1 MLKGRFTVVLLVA
14 ALVLTGTL
22 LLGQGVIPIRQIYQL
37 KEGETVEAT
46 GVVLVAPN
54 ALMNKTTW
62 IQDGTAGIMIY
73 GNLPELKIGDVIR
86 VKGKTKIY
94 YGILEI
100 LPDKVEVIGKKDV
113 KPVDLN
119 KLFAEEAKKGT
130 LTKQKIGELLNSV
143 MSQLVTVTGQI
154 TDIQGYQ
161 FTVKTDYFEILIY
174 LRKEANISTKN
185 LKKGQTVN
193 VTGIMYLYKDMFE
206 ILPRFQDDIK

>member
-1 MLKGRFTVVLLVA
+1 MLCKRLAAAILILTFVFTGALLF
-14 ALVLTGTL
+14 
-22 LLGQGVIPIRQIYQL
+22 GQSAIPILQIYQL

-46 GVVLVAPN
+46 GVVLVAPG

-86 VKGKTKIY
+86 VSGKTKIY

-100 LPDKVEVIGKKDV
+100 LPDKVEVIGKAEV

-119 KLFAEEAKKGT
+119 KLFVEEAKKGT
-130 LTKQKIGELLNSV
+130 LTKQKIGELFNSLL
-143 MSQLVTVTGQI
+143 SQLVTVTGQI
-154 TDIQGYQ
+154 VDIQGYQ

-185 LKKGQTVN
+185 LSGLGLFT
-193 VTGIMYLYKDMFE
+193 
-206 ILPRFQDDIK
+206 